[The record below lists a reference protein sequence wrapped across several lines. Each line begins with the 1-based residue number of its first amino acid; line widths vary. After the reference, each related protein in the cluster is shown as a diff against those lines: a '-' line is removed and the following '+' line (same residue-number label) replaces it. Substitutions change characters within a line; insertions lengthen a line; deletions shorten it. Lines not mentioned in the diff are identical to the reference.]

1 MALINTLIFSSVI
14 LIEANGPYAVYADG
28 TRTNVAYTITAG
40 DKQTILVKDE
50 KTAEKARAREAI
62 RRAMLNVLEGCA
74 SPATKVKA
82 AGYLMELEKD
92 AH

>member
-1 MALINTLIFSSVI
+1 MEENKTPAQKAAETRAQNT
-14 LIEANGPYAVYADG
+14 E
-28 TRTNVAYTITAG
+28 TRA
-40 DKQTILVKDE
+40 E
-50 KTAEKARAREAI
+50 KVAEKARAREAI

>member
-1 MALINTLIFSSVI
+1 MNETLSP
-14 LIEANGPYAVYADG
+14 AQKAAA
-28 TRTNVAYTITAG
+28 TRTLNTETR
-40 DKQTILVKDE
+40 
-50 KTAEKARAREAI
+50 AEKVAERARAREAI

-92 AH
+92 AR

>member
-1 MALINTLIFSSVI
+1 MNETLTP
-14 LIEANGPYAVYADG
+14 AQKAAA
-28 TRTNVAYTITAG
+28 TRTLNAETR
-40 DKQTILVKDE
+40 
-50 KTAEKARAREAI
+50 AEKAAEKALAREAI

-82 AGYLMELEKD
+82 AGFLMELEKD